1 MNMASD
7 FSLLHGTSFLT
18 SFSFTL
24 LRHSIMGGGNHHPFS
39 LFVFERREEEDP
51 EVCALVPFLFPFL
64 VFVVVDAERYDVYCA
79 SKCLSLSLLL
89 PRGKRIELEIDSRAF
104 ILSNNTIEY
113 CNILHTKTAPPT
125 HVTTVD
131 ETLESTVFARSLC
144 HRAYVL
150 GFFFLPCVWGA
161 AAYYFSPPPKKKGPS
176 IRRDAV
182 VDRYVHKMRRGS
194 IAWLCAAGTWTVAW
208 YLVGP
213 ETTVLHVPGWFWVE

>member
-1 MNMASD
+1 
-7 FSLLHGTSFLT
+7 
-18 SFSFTL
+18 
-24 LRHSIMGGGNHHPFS
+24 MGGGNHHPFS

-51 EVCALVPFLFPFL
+51 EVRALVVPFFLFPFL
-64 VFVVVDAERYDVYCA
+64 DSSTQKDIYYSMCTAHPNA
-79 SKCLSLSLLL
+79 SLSLL

>member
-1 MNMASD
+1 MASD

-18 SFSFTL
+18 SFSSRAKTGFDIIWAAETTRFRSSRDEKRKTPRCARSFL
-24 LRHSIMGGGNHHPFS
+24 FFS
-39 LFVFERREEEDP
+39 LFSFSSSSTQKDIMFTAHPNASLSLSAPAGKEDRIGNRLTRFHP
-51 EVCALVPFLFPFL
+51 
-64 VFVVVDAERYDVYCA
+64 
-79 SKCLSLSLLL
+79 LSLSL
-89 PRGKRIELEIDSRAF
+89 EC
-104 ILSNNTIEY
+104 NTQ
-113 CNILHTKTAPPT
+113 TAPPT

-208 YLVGP
+208 YLAGP
-213 ETTVLHVPGWFWVE
+213 ETTLLHVPEWFWVE

>member
-1 MNMASD
+1 MR
-7 FSLLHGTSFLT
+7 SFL
-18 SFSFTL
+18 F
-24 LRHSIMGGGNHHPFS
+24 FS
-39 LFVFERREEEDP
+39 LFSFSSSSTQKDIMFTAHP
-51 EVCALVPFLFPFL
+51 N
-64 VFVVVDAERYDVYCA
+64 A
-79 SKCLSLSLLL
+79 SLSLSLL

-194 IAWLCAAGTWTVAW
+194 MAWLCAAGTWTVAW

>member
-1 MNMASD
+1 
-7 FSLLHGTSFLT
+7 
-18 SFSFTL
+18 
-24 LRHSIMGGGNHHPFS
+24 MGGGNPFS
-39 LFVFERREEEDP
+39 FVERREEEDP
-51 EVCALVPFLFPFL
+51 EVCARSFFFPFL
-64 VFVVVDAERYDVYCA
+64 DSSSSTQKDILYVYCA
-79 SKCLSLSLLL
+79 SKCLSLSAPAGKEDRIGN
-89 PRGKRIELEIDSRAF
+89 PRVILDSRAF
-104 ILSNNTIEY
+104 ILSNTIE
-113 CNILHTKTAPPT
+113 CNTLHTQTAPPT

-161 AAYYFSPPPKKKGPS
+161 AAYYFSPPKKKGAS

-208 YLVGP
+208 YLAGP
-213 ETTVLHVPGWFWVE
+213 ETTLLHVPGWFWVE

>member
-1 MNMASD
+1 MASD
-7 FSLLHGTSFLT
+7 FSLLNGTSFLT
-18 SFSFTL
+18 SFSSRATKT
-24 LRHSIMGGGNHHPFS
+24 LRHNMGGGNNPFS
-39 LFVFERREEEDP
+39 FVERREEEDP
-51 EVCALVPFLFPFL
+51 EVRSFLFFSSLFSIRRRRKIYTTLCVLRIQMPLSLSAPAGKEDRIGNRLTRFHP
-64 VFVVVDAERYDVYCA
+64 
-79 SKCLSLSLLL
+79 LSLSL
-89 PRGKRIELEIDSRAF
+89 EC
-104 ILSNNTIEY
+104 NTQ
-113 CNILHTKTAPPT
+113 TAPPT

-150 GFFFLPCVWGA
+150 GFFCLPCVWGA
-161 AAYYFSPPPKKKGPS
+161 AAYYFSPPKTKKGASS

-194 IAWLCAAGTWTVAW
+194 MAWLCAAGTWTVAW